1 MPRPYSDSFI
11 IGLEKADDNILG
23 IRLAKLCLKANLPVK
38 YVAQGVGT
46 SRQAVHAWFRGG
58 PMKYNNHKRVKEFMS
73 LVEKGLTDGVL
84 PASDIATARVFI
96 EESNT
101 RPQL

>member
-1 MPRPYSDSFI
+1 MPRPYSDRFLLE
-11 IGLEKADDNILG
+11 LEKADERILG
-23 IRLAKLCLKANLPVK
+23 VQLAKLCLKANLPIK

-58 PMKYNNHKRVKEFMS
+58 PMKYDNHKRVKEFIS
-73 LVEKGLTDGVL
+73 VVEKGLADGVL

>member
-1 MPRPYSDSFI
+1 MPRPYSDRFLLE
-11 IGLEKADDNILG
+11 LEKADERILG
-23 IRLAKLCLKANLPVK
+23 VQLAKLCLKSNLPIK

-58 PMKYNNHKRVKEFMS
+58 PMKYDNHKRVKEFIS
-73 LVEKGLTDGVL
+73 VVEKGLADGVL

>member
-11 IGLEKADDNILG
+11 LGLEKADERILG
-23 IRLAKLCLKANLPVK
+23 VQLAKLCLKANLPIK

-58 PMKYNNHKRVKEFMS
+58 HMKYHNHQKVKKFMS
-73 LVEKGLTDGVL
+73 QVERGLADGTL
-84 PASDIATARVFI
+84 PAHDIACARVFI
-96 EESNT
+96 ESDNRLEK
-101 RPQL
+101 

>member
-11 IGLEKADDNILG
+11 LGLEKADERILG
-23 IRLAKLCLKANLPVK
+23 VQLAKLCLKANLPIK

-58 PMKYNNHKRVKEFMS
+58 PMKYHNHQKVKKFMS
-73 LVEKGLTDGVL
+73 QVERGLADGIL
-84 PASDIATARVFI
+84 PASDLACARVFI
-96 EESNT
+96 ESDNRLEK
-101 RPQL
+101 

>member
-11 IGLEKADDNILG
+11 LGLEKADERILG
-23 IRLAKLCLKANLPVK
+23 VQLAKLCLKANLPIK

-58 PMKYNNHKRVKEFMS
+58 PMKYDNHKRVKEFIS
-73 LVEKGLTDGVL
+73 VVEKGLEDGVL
-84 PASDIATARVFI
+84 PAHDIATARVFI
-96 EESNT
+96 EESDN
-101 RPQL
+101 RLEK

>member
-11 IGLEKADDNILG
+11 LGLEKADERILG
-23 IRLAKLCLKANLPVK
+23 VQLAKLCLKANLPIK

-58 PMKYNNHKRVKEFMS
+58 PMKYHNHQKVKKFMS
-73 LVEKGLTDGVL
+73 QVERGLADGIL
-84 PASDIATARVFI
+84 PASDLACVRVFI
-96 EESNT
+96 ESDNRLEK
-101 RPQL
+101 

>member
-11 IGLEKADDNILG
+11 LGLEKADERILG
-23 IRLAKLCLKANLPVK
+23 VQLAKLCLKANLPIK

-58 PMKYNNHKRVKEFMS
+58 PMKYHNHQKVKKFMS
-73 LVEKGLTDGVL
+73 QVERGLADGTL
-84 PASDIATARVFI
+84 PAHDIACARVFI
-96 EESNT
+96 ESDIKLEK
-101 RPQL
+101 